1 MKFILAKKLKMSQVF
16 DDKEKVIPVTI
27 LEAGPVKITQI
38 KTEDKDGYEAIQVGY
53 GYKKNQI

>member
-1 MKFILAKKLKMSQVF
+1 MSQVF

-53 GYKKNQI
+53 GYKKIKQKL